1 MAWAV
6 KSRQL
11 INIGLDMRVAW
22 AAKSRQFSN
31 TGVTIT
37 TKNDIKNNV
46 PGTAD
51 RGNQVAPVKWLSLTA
66 CL

>member
-37 TKNDIKNNV
+37 TKMILKTMYLVLLIEVIKLL
-46 PGTAD
+46 
-51 RGNQVAPVKWLSLTA
+51 R
-66 CL
+66 